1 MDMQRPFKL
10 AIRRAQLRD
19 LVDETV
25 GHLDQGGDAPF
36 FRLTTAIG
44 VLRTRSVGWFV
55 DGWNA
60 INNPGLVQRAFSHCV
75 VPDTAFNLSFESL
88 TSRAARRA
96 LVELSH
102 TDPAM
107 WETISADISL
117 TSAETV
123 DDSPFTTSDSHE
135 LDDTATDPADLV
147 HAILAAPDAATSLST
162 HLDVGHPEDLRSEI
176 PEADEED
183 HEAEMG
189 RDLFILVSTRFY
201 AQFYVFLDIDK
212 FSGSR
217 CSKHYLTRD
226 KRQSSVHTIPPS

>member
-102 TDPAM
+102 TDPA
-107 WETISADISL
+107 IAK
-117 TSAETV
+117 TV

-189 RDLFILVSTRFY
+189 RGKQRRVVSSRFDNY
-201 AQFYVFLDIDK
+201 DA
-212 FSGSR
+212 
-217 CSKHYLTRD
+217 H
-226 KRQSSVHTIPPS
+226 